1 MTRILPALVIGL
13 MISGCSL
20 TPTSPSANHPY
31 PAQSHTTPGA
41 VEAAKIRQTLLQQYR
56 QWQGV
61 PYRLGGLG
69 KDGIDCSGFVYL
81 TFHQQLGIPI
91 PRTTAQQ
98 AGLGQPV
105 SWQALSAGDLVFFK
119 TGFKTRHV
127 GIYLGDGT
135 FVHASTSNGVTLSQ
149 LDADYW
155 RKHFWHARRLAL
167 N

>member
-1 MTRILPALVIGL
+1 MIRILLALMMGL
-13 MISGCSL
+13 TISGCSL
-20 TPTSPSANHPY
+20 MPTTPATNYPY
-31 PAQSHTTPGA
+31 PTQLHTKPG
-41 VEAAKIRQTLLQQYR
+41 VTETSNIRRALLQQYH
-56 QWQGV
+56 QWRGA

-91 PRTTAQQ
+91 PRTTAHQ
-98 AGLGQPV
+98 ASLGQPV
-105 SWQALSAGDLVFFK
+105 PLQELSAGDLVFFK

-135 FVHASTSNGVTLSQ
+135 FVHASTSSGVTLSR